1 MNETPSKFTL
11 KYSYDGSEDYSPMD
25 VTFDI
30 PGDSTIDQML
40 FNFECFLKACGFV
53 FDTKF
58 VQSNDDEYDL
68 PEEEQEEAE
77 YGCVPDWDGYLKAYN
92 EKIENN
98 KKLKEWNEGIA
109 KLDNELKEQREIR
122 EKAYKSAE
130 MCAEVAK
137 NKWVHGICNPPSP
150 DWKKS

>member
-1 MNETPSKFTL
+1 
-11 KYSYDGSEDYSPMD
+11 MD

-30 PGDSTIDQML
+30 PSDSTIDQML

-58 VQSNDDEYDL
+58 VQSDEDGYDL
-68 PEEEQEEAE
+68 PEEEQEEQE
-77 YGCVPDWDGYLKAYN
+77 EPECGCVPDWDGYLKAYN

-98 KKLKEWNEGIA
+98 KKLKEWNEGIT
-109 KLDNELKEQREIR
+109 KLDNEVK
-122 EKAYKSAE
+122 
-130 MCAEVAK
+130 K
-137 NKWVHGICNPPSP
+137 NKWVHGICNPSSP

>member
-11 KYSYDGSEDYSPMD
+11 KHSYDGSEDYSPMD

-30 PGDSTIDQML
+30 PGDATIDQML

-58 VQSNDDEYDL
+58 VQSGKDEYDL
-68 PEEEQEEAE
+68 PEEEESEC
-77 YGCVPDWDGYLKAYN
+77 GCVSNWNDYLKAYN
-92 EKIENN
+92 EKIESDCMG
-98 KKLKEWNEGIA
+98 KEYETP
-109 KLDNELKEQREIR
+109 
-122 EKAYKSAE
+122 
-130 MCAEVAK
+130 EVKK

-150 DWKKS
+150 DWRNS